1 MLDIRIIIWHNHT
14 HRRNLRERW
23 LWEWKKGK
31 EIKNILFNP
40 KKERKKE
47 METLNVVMAIVGNLL
62 VVGAFVWFIIKR
74 DKK

>member
-1 MLDIRIIIWHNHT
+1 MTTTGHNYA
-14 HRRNLRERW
+14 HRRNLWERW
-23 LWEWKKGK
+23 LWEKKIKNIFLTLKKKGK
-31 EIKNILFNP
+31 
-40 KKERKKE
+40 KK